1 MLQSSVIH
9 APIKRW
15 LKPNK
20 PIPWLVAQPEY
31 PQVSMFLCHILFGG
45 HTPACLMM
53 FDSKG
58 ENYSSGAEWSAE
70 AVDLRM
76 GLSQPWEMIKK
87 IGSNQPKSGDEL
99 VFVLII
105 CDARNIQKHFN
116 NWQTYVIYFV
126 IRKGSQREKHCDF
139 CLQRSIQICYVHPS
153 LHWFLSRPSSLCC
166 RYSIQFVCTRI
177 PWWKPRNLQAICMGW
192 WTLSSHVDRQ
202 DWLWQAF
209 HRGPG
214 MMLHPLT
221 PPG

>member
-9 APIKRW
+9 AIKRW
-15 LKPNK
+15 LKPSK
-20 PIPWLVAQPEY
+20 PIPWLVAPEY
-31 PQVSMFLCHILFGG
+31 PQVSMFLCHIPLFGG
-45 HTPACLMM
+45 HTPACLMI
-53 FDSKG
+53 FQRWELLKWRRVKCRG
-58 ENYSSGAEWSAE
+58 G
-70 AVDLRM
+70 RHGM

-177 PWWKPRNLQAICMGW
+177 PYPHDERLAICRRFAWGDGPSPRMLTGRIDCGP
-192 WTLSSHVDRQ
+192 SIY
-202 DWLWQAF
+202 
-209 HRGPG
+209 RGPG
-214 MMLHPLT
+214 MLHPLT